1 MNFEEIKKADSQYF
15 MGVYASRMPVC
26 FVNGEGCYL
35 YDTEGKKYLDAFA
48 GIAVNALGYNHPKLA
63 KAICDKATSVMH
75 TSNVFYV
82 KEQAMLEKKLCEIS
96 FADKVF
102 FANSGSEAN
111 EGAIKLARRYF
122 KNKGETKYKVITLDK
137 SFHGRTLCMVAA
149 TGQPK
154 YQKPYEPL
162 PSGFINVESG
172 SIDALIEAI
181 DDETCAV
188 MMELVQG
195 EGGIVKMDVEYVKA
209 LRELCDEKGILL
221 IFDEV
226 QTGIGRTGTM
236 FAYESYGISPDIM
249 TLAKGLGGG
258 IPIGALLASDK
269 AAAFKPG
276 DHGTTFGGNALACS
290 AAYTVIT
297 SIQEENLL
305 QNVKETG
312 AYFESELQKLVAK
325 HECAIEVRGQ
335 GLMIGLKTKSA
346 DMLSPIMG
354 KMLEKGFVIGTA
366 GGEVLRFVPPL
377 IITKEQIDSLIFALD
392 DTLKEF

>member
-1 MNFEEIKKADSQYF
+1 MNFEEIKKADKDHF
-15 MGVYASRMPVC
+15 MGVYAGRMPVC
-26 FVNGEGCYL
+26 FVDGEGCYL

-82 KEQAMLEKKLCEIS
+82 KEQSMLEKKLCELS

-122 KNKGETKYKVITLDK
+122 KNKGEQRYKVISLDK
-137 SFHGRTLCMVAA
+137 SFHGRTLCMTAA
-149 TGQPK
+149 TGQEK
-154 YQKPYEPL
+154 YKKPFAPM
-162 PSGFINVESG
+162 PDGFINVEAG
-172 SIDALIEAI
+172 NIKAIEKAI
-181 DDETCAV
+181 DDKTCAV

-195 EGGIVKMDVEYVKA
+195 EGGIVKMDKDFVKDVRA
-209 LRELCDEKGILL
+209 LCDKHEILL

-236 FAYESYGISPDIM
+236 FAYESYGVTPDIM

-269 AAAFKPG
+269 ASAFKPG

-290 AAYTVIT
+290 AAFTVLSAIE
-297 SIQEENLL
+297 EENLI
-305 QNVKETG
+305 QNVNEVG
-312 AYFESELQKLVAK
+312 AYLKAELEKLVEK
-325 HECAIEVRGQ
+325 HDCVDAVRGQ
-335 GLMIGLKTKSA
+335 GLMLGLKTKSP

-366 GGEVLRFVPPL
+366 GGVVLRFVPPL
-377 IITKEQIDSLIFALD
+377 IITHEQIASLIESLD